1 MEIIVL
7 PAGKSLDVCA
17 ALREA
22 ERVRKMD
29 ATEEVGGRK
38 RRRRRKKKKGNG
50 TSKENG
56 GQDKKPPTNM
66 FDFLNTK
73 IFQRGVCVYM
83 CVSFLCVSNSA
94 QTRRWVWPHL
104 TLLPH
109 QLVPLPAL
117 M

>member
-38 RRRRRKKKKGNG
+38 RRRRKKKKGNG

-73 IFQRGVCVYM
+73 IFQRGVCVYV
-83 CVSFLCVSNSA
+83 C
-94 QTRRWVWPHL
+94 
-104 TLLPH
+104 
-109 QLVPLPAL
+109 
-117 M
+117 